1 MRVHPSESRAIERLG
16 AKFDGVLRHHER
28 MKGGTI
34 RDTCDITGWETCSRF
49 LGRSRLASFIS
60 CPLWPSTF

>member
-1 MRVHPSESRAIERLG
+1 MTPGDFFKECTMRVHPSESRAIERLG

-34 RDTCDITGWETCSRF
+34 RDTCDSIIAPE
-49 LGRSRLASFIS
+49 
-60 CPLWPSTF
+60 